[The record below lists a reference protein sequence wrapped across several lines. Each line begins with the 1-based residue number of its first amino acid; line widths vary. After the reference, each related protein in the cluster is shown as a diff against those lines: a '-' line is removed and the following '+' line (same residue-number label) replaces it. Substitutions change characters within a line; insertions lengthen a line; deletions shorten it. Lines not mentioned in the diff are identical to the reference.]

1 MINQENNP
9 QKVWKE
15 REGGEEA
22 FMILSNK
29 LNFAGIFVFCFY
41 IYTYKLF
48 IRYGPTLCGEIQR
61 KSWDREEIAL
71 EIESICST

>member
-1 MINQENNP
+1 M
-9 QKVWKE
+9 
-15 REGGEEA
+15 GGGEA

-29 LNFAGIFVFCFY
+29 LNFAGIFVFFY

-48 IRYGPTLCGEIQR
+48 IRYGPTLCGEIER